1 MSTESSPEG
10 GAVPPTGAE
19 QSQPYVSKPH
29 DNGPGT
35 APGRVLSTLNEDGTR
50 RRAYPE
56 LAKGHYYWRRLVVAW
71 GLIAMFVG
79 LPFVH
84 VDGKPAVLLDVLH
97 RRFTFFGSTFLP
109 TDTVLLMLFMIT
121 TFLSIFLLTALFG
134 RVWCGWGC
142 PQTVYMEFVFRPIE
156 RLFEG
161 NRKRQQ
167 ELDDKGGWPLNRI
180 AKYLTFAVLSFLVAN
195 VFLAWFVGVETLS
208 TWVTQS
214 PAVHPAGFAIVGVT
228 SVLMFIDFAWFRE
241 QMCVVAC
248 PYARIQSALLDRN
261 SLIVAYDVK
270 RGEPRGKLSKVKVG
284 DLSIGDCIDCKACV
298 YTCPTNID
306 IREGLQMECI
316 SCTQCVD
323 ACDAV
328 MDKIKKPRGLIRYTS
343 QERLA
348 TGVGKLVRVRVLLYP
363 IAILIAGS
371 ALVYLAGHRAPAEVT
386 VLRGIGAPFTEDA
399 DGTVTNQ
406 LRLKIHN
413 RGTET
418 RKYQISVPDAGELQ
432 WVAPQ
437 NPFEVQPDHALT
449 SPLMVVSKRGAIAAE
464 RMITV
469 HVDDGHGFATDVPFR
484 LLGPGAKIPTTGGT
498 K

>member
-1 MSTESSPEG
+1 MSSESSPQG
-10 GAVPPTGAE
+10 GAVPPAGGEAN
-19 QSQPYVSKPH
+19 QPKPH

-50 RRAYPE
+50 RKVRPE
-56 LAKGHYYWRRLVVAW
+56 LATGRYYWRRLAVAW
-71 GLIAMFVG
+71 GLILSFVG
-79 LPFVH
+79 IPFIYVQ
-84 VDGKPAVLLDVLH
+84 GKPAVLLDVLH

-121 TFLSIFLLTALFG
+121 TFLTIFLLTALFG

-142 PQTVYMEFVFRPIE
+142 PQTVYMEYVFRPIE

-161 NRKRQQ
+161 NRKQQ
-167 ELDDKGGWPLNRI
+167 MALDAQGKWTVRRL
-180 AKYLTFAVLSFLVAN
+180 AKYAVFAVLSFGVAN
-195 VFLAWFVGVETLS
+195 VFLAWFVGVETLGH
-208 TWVTQS
+208 WMTQS
-214 PAVHPAGFAIVGVT
+214 PAQHPGGFAIVGVT
-228 SVLMFIDFAWFRE
+228 SALMFIDFAWFRE

-248 PYARIQSALLDRN
+248 PYARIQSALLDRS

-270 RGEPRGKLSKVKVG
+270 RGEPRGKLSKVQVG

-316 SCTQCVD
+316 SCTQCID

-328 MDKIKKPRGLIRYTS
+328 MDKIHKPQGLIRYTS
-343 QERLA
+343 QDRLA
-348 TGVGKLVRVRVLLYP
+348 NGKGKLLRVRVLLYP
-363 IAILIAGS
+363 LAILIAGG
-371 ALVYLAGHRAPAEVT
+371 ALVYLASHRSAAEVT
-386 VLRGIGAPFTEDA
+386 VLRAIGAPFTEAA
-399 DGTVTNQ
+399 DGSVTNQ

-413 RGTET
+413 RGET
-418 RKYQISVPDAGELQ
+418 AKLYQIAVRDVDGMQ

-437 NPFEVQPDHALT
+437 NPLEVPPDQALT
-449 SPLMVVSKRGAIAAE
+449 TPLLIIGPAGAITGE

-469 HVDDGHGFATDVPFR
+469 HVDDGHGFSTDVRYR
-484 LLGPGAKIPTTGGT
+484 LLGPGVKP
-498 K
+498 